1 MLKNTLIASLMV
13 ILLSSCLKDNGDECN
28 YDDCSFK
35 APDSEVATL
44 QAHITA
50 NNITAIKHCSGF
62 FYRIENEGSGDR
74 PVACSNVAARYKG
87 TYLNGAPLDQSTSP
101 VVFSLG
107 NVIRGWTN
115 GVPMIKEGGRIVLYI
130 PPALAYGPNDYIDPR
145 TGNVVV
151 AGNSYLVFE
160 IDLVEVQ

>member
-13 ILLSSCLKDNGDECN
+13 ILLSSCLKDNDNECN
-28 YDDCSFK
+28 YDECAFK

-50 NNITAIKHCSGF
+50 NNITATKHCSGF
-62 FYRIENEGSGDR
+62 FYRIENEGTGDR
-74 PVACSNVAARYKG
+74 PEACSNVAARYRG
-87 TYLNGAPLDQSTSP
+87 TYLNGNPLDQSSTP
-101 VVFSLG
+101 VGFSLG
-107 NVIRGWTN
+107 NVITGWTN
-115 GVPMIKEGGRIVLYI
+115 GVPLIKEGGRIVLYI

-160 IDLVEVQ
+160 IDLVDVQ